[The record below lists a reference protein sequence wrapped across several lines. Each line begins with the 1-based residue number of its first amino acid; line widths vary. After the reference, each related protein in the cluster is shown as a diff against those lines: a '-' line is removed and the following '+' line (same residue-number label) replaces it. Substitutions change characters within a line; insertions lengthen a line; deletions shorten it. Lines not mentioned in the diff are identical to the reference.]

1 MPLTDTNPLTR
12 ACPDPVVALR
22 EQAPPAP
29 AAASSL
35 YDMAEVYDAITPPGP
50 CEAFYRAEARRAGGP
65 VLELACGTGRLT
77 IPLARDGHEV
87 VGLDA
92 SPAMLL
98 QAGRKAAAAGLA
110 VTWVSGDMRRFD
122 LGRRFGFVLVSCN
135 SLGHMTEPEDL
146 RACLEAVRRHLAP
159 GGVLA
164 FDVVLPDPRNLMPP
178 ADGVRRL
185 DLGPNPASAIPGEER
200 VEYDPVR
207 QIRTAY
213 WRVQPRGRGWIDLEP
228 LVQRQF
234 FPHELPL
241 LLGASGLELMAR
253 YGDFA
258 RNPLAPWSLNQVC
271 LARRAD

>member
-1 MPLTDTNPLTR
+1 MLCFAGKPNRMTMTSP
-12 ACPDPVVALR
+12 
-22 EQAPPAP
+22 QPAP
-29 AAASSL
+29 ASTAPSSL
-35 YDMAEVYDAITPPGP
+35 YDLAEVYDAITPPGP
-50 CEAFYRAEARRAGGP
+50 CEPFYREEARRTGGP

-77 IPLARDGHEV
+77 VPLAQDGHEV

-92 SPAMLL
+92 SPAMLARAR
-98 QAGRKAAAAGLA
+98 QKAAEAGATAAF
-110 VTWVSGDMRRFD
+110 VSGDMRAFD

-146 RACLEAVRRHLAP
+146 QACLAAVRRHLAP

-164 FDVVLPDPRNLMPP
+164 FDVVLPDPRNLIPP
-178 ADGVRRL
+178 EGGVRRL

-207 QIRTAY
+207 QIRTAS
-213 WRVQPRGRGWIDLEP
+213 WRVRPGGRGWIDLAP

-234 FPHELPL
+234 FPHEVPL
-241 LLGASGLELMAR
+241 LLRAAGLELTAR

-271 LARRAD
+271 LALRAD